1 MTETQDGPTK
11 NVFMLNWRF
20 YLCLCKFKKKEKKI
34 KFIIYLLNN
43 YYNLI
48 IKKQD
53 GFLIS
58 NCLQILAERTTPN
71 SETTACKSYSCVI
84 AYNSPAFMLKYN
96 FHLIGNMIWA

>member
-1 MTETQDGPTK
+1 MT
-11 NVFMLNWRF
+11 VFTYVSANLKKRG
-20 YLCLCKFKKKEKKI
+20 KKKSG
-34 KFIIYLLNN
+34 FIIYLLNN

-71 SETTACKSYSCVI
+71 LQTTACKSYSCVI
-84 AYNSPAFMLKYN
+84 AYNSHNIFKYN
-96 FHLIGNMIWA
+96 FSFDKEIWYGHNSSV